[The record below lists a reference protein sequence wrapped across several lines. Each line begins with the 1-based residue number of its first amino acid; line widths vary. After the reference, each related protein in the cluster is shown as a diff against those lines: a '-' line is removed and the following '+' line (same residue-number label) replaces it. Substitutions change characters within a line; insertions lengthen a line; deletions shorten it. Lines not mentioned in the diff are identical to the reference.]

1 MNLRELTKRYG
12 RGIGLSLSAV
22 RLYAHQ
28 MLVGLY
34 HLRACGVIHA
44 DIKPDNILCVG
55 WGEGTGFVCATVWRE
70 PSLPSTNGVKGRYL
84 LTPGLS
90 RTPCA
95 GSTRGARRSSS
106 ATLGPRCF
114 PGTMRSRRTS
124 SRGSTGPRRSS
135 WVCPTVRACGEEVGL
150 APASLR
156 SLAVWFSQCHSSAVH
171 APPAALAVQFYP
183 PTIPSPP
190 KLYHPVPADHPLDMW
205 GVGCVV
211 YELFTGHI
219 LFPGKTNNEMLK
231 LMMDV
236 KGAFPRKMLR
246 RAEFA
251 FRHFESDA
259 LMSFTLVEEDP
270 VTRRPTRRVIPN
282 PTVRKDVAALLAGQ
296 APDQRAKLAQ
306 LVDLL
311 ERMLALDPDKRITPR
326 EALRH
331 PFICEPIAG

>member
-1 MNLRELTKRYG
+1 
-12 RGIGLSLSAV
+12 
-22 RLYAHQ
+22 
-28 MLVGLY
+28 
-34 HLRACGVIHA
+34 
-44 DIKPDNILCVG
+44 
-55 WGEGTGFVCATVWRE
+55 
-70 PSLPSTNGVKGRYL
+70 
-84 LTPGLS
+84 
-90 RTPCA
+90 
-95 GSTRGARRSSS
+95 
-106 ATLGPRCF
+106 
-114 PGTMRSRRTS
+114 
-124 SRGSTGPRRSS
+124 
-135 WVCPTVRACGEEVGL
+135 
-150 APASLR
+150 
-156 SLAVWFSQCHSSAVH
+156 
-171 APPAALAVQFYP
+171 
-183 PTIPSPP
+183 
-190 KLYHPVPADHPLDMW
+190 MW

-259 LMSFTLVEEDP
+259 PMSFTLVEEDP

-331 PFICEPIAG
+331 PFIREPIAG